1 MNFSLPLKNG
11 KTNSESQA
19 PGSTQPGEMLPRPAL
34 RLSNATYFDPQS
46 AIDSMTDLTIDN
58 RSPAAAD
65 HMATL
70 RAPFDQ
76 PAMHHLQLDTGSAIQ
91 ANKARGQR
99 FYSNLPS
106 PQEETEDEMQFHTP
120 PSEDPASPVEQ
131 VQPQPQ
137 PKKGRYYN
145 NALSEED
152 KRALAVGEDNHNLK
166 KWTLK
171 DLARYHESRV
181 ELVPY
186 GIENRDEV
194 IAGMMY
200 EKRRSEQ
207 YLARTE
213 KEVRRSSGLPFIK
226 LTSAPP
232 VENELTYNE
241 QTRRQASKSMVD
253 LRSVSAPVSML
264 SPLSPVV
271 AEQKPLLSPYSNHS
285 GMHARHASTGDYFSA
300 RHNRQPSLQ
309 SRRSFLSAGYPE
321 RVRSPLA
328 TEVRP
333 YEYSPEITF
342 DSFLAPHASG
352 KGEAYRGAE
361 NAKMA
366 DVTGDASSNSIKA
379 QGSRKKRLSKMPSLP
394 AVRKRLSKGGNSPL
408 SA

>member
-1 MNFSLPLKNG
+1 
-11 KTNSESQA
+11 
-19 PGSTQPGEMLPRPAL
+19 
-34 RLSNATYFDPQS
+34 
-46 AIDSMTDLTIDN
+46 
-58 RSPAAAD
+58 
-65 HMATL
+65 
-70 RAPFDQ
+70 
-76 PAMHHLQLDTGSAIQ
+76 
-91 ANKARGQR
+91 
-99 FYSNLPS
+99 
-106 PQEETEDEMQFHTP
+106 
-120 PSEDPASPVEQ
+120 
-131 VQPQPQ
+131 QPQ

-213 KEVRRSSGLPFIK
+213 K
-226 LTSAPP
+226 
-232 VENELTYNE
+232 ENELTYNE

-379 QGSRKKRLSKMPSLP
+379 QGSRKKRLSKMPSL
-394 AVRKRLSKGGNSPL
+394 
-408 SA
+408 